1 MTIYDEDQ
9 LYCKR
14 LGFYLRENTK
24 LPFQIYPLTTPDALL
39 QFQKKKEADLLLLSE
54 KNAKTLPFSPK
65 SKKTFLLT
73 EENDCAKT
81 KGESSIYKY
90 QSADRIMRE
99 ILLKYGELSLL
110 EGSGQGGIQ
119 SAWKIRKNN
128 SCSFHCTDTGQKQKN
143 FIPFSL

>member
-54 KNAKTLPFSPK
+54 KKCKNTSFFPEI
-65 SKKTFLLT
+65 KKNL
-73 EENDCAKT
+73 
-81 KGESSIYKY
+81 
-90 QSADRIMRE
+90 SAD
-99 ILLKYGELSLL
+99 G
-110 EGSGQGGIQ
+110 
-119 SAWKIRKNN
+119 RKRL
-128 SCSFHCTDTGQKQKN
+128 CKDERRKFD
-143 FIPFSL
+143 L

>member
-1 MTIYDEDQ
+1 MEKIMTIYDEDQ

-65 SKKTFLLT
+65 RKRTT
-73 EENDCAKT
+73 V
-81 KGESSIYKY
+81 
-90 QSADRIMRE
+90 QRRRE
-99 ILLKYGELSLL
+99 KV
-110 EGSGQGGIQ
+110 
-119 SAWKIRKNN
+119 R
-128 SCSFHCTDTGQKQKN
+128 
-143 FIPFSL
+143 FINTSPPTVLCEKFY